1 MTNAST
7 NIAFLCLVVLSASVG
22 AKRVEKRSAQKEAHV
37 SNSTVMEPPNNV
49 PPAWFEPVVWQS
61 EWSPQ
66 CQDDALSARIDV
78 ASALARMKLQKD
90 LQGKLKEH
98 SGKCVYTHTSL
109 TAAERKHSAYRMW
122 RQEVGDLVMQALARS
137 QMKESAVGAKDSD
150 GKAKKF
156 EDWAANTIAVS
167 GGSDVDEV
175 LTTMMAITSHSDTY
189 QGFGKGDFDFLV
201 FSAKDSA
208 GCFKVEHT
216 GCMFKSAVV
225 GDFWAAI
232 IAKSK

>member
-66 CQDDALSARIDV
+66 CQEDALSARIDV
-78 ASALARMKLQKD
+78 ASALARMKLQND
-90 LQGKLKEH
+90 LKGNLKKH
-98 SGKCVYTHTSL
+98 AGKCTYTFTQKNS
-109 TAAERKHSAYRMW
+109 AARFQQADRQW
-122 RQEVGDLVMQALARS
+122 RQEVGDLVMQALVRS
-137 QMKESAVGAKDSD
+137 QMKESWEGTTERPM
-150 GKAKKF
+150 KKF

-167 GGSDVDEV
+167 GGSTPKEV
-175 LTTMMAITSHSDTY
+175 MQTMMAITSHSDTY
-189 QGFGKGDFDFLV
+189 QGDGQGDYDFLV

-208 GCFKVEHT
+208 ECFKVEHT
-216 GCMFKSAVV
+216 GCLFKSAVV